1 MTGQLEPSHPL
12 PDNRITDLHRQWA
25 QRHGVEIADRLA
37 DAEQLADAVA
47 EQLTPENTVSTYDKS
62 WKVWKRFC
70 DAQGFPED
78 EGSRGALVAF
88 VLWMLREG
96 RGTTGY
102 APNSA
107 STHLSG
113 VVVRLRRAGVEVSKD
128 DAAEARARLGNLATE
143 LKRQGERRGR
153 GQAPAAHLDGIRRIA
168 ETCDSSL
175 NGLRDR
181 ALVLLSF
188 HVAGR
193 ASEPAGLLA
202 GDVVAHDRGLR
213 VSIVVGKTSGSV
225 RDVAVPYANDPVVCP
240 VRAYLA
246 WRAALEESDPRF
258 TDPRDPAFHA
268 VDRWGRVG
276 SAMSPDAVTAAV
288 ARAAERSGIPIRW
301 TGHSLRSG
309 LATAS
314 RAKGK
319 DALVIA
325 AQGGW
330 VPNSKSMMGYMRRAD
345 EWDDNASAGLA

>member
-1 MTGQLEPSHPL
+1 MTGQLVPSGHL
-12 PDNRITDLHRQWA
+12 PDNRITHLHRQWA
-25 QRHGVEIADRLA
+25 ERHGVEAADRLVS
-37 DAEQLADAVA
+37 AEELADAVA
-47 EQLTPENTVSTYDKS
+47 EQLVPQNTVDTYDKS
-62 WKVWKRFC
+62 WRVWQRFC
-70 DAQGFPED
+70 DEQRFPEM

-96 RGTTGY
+96 RGATGY

-107 STHLSG
+107 GTHLAG
-113 VVVRLRRAGVEVSKD
+113 VVVRLRKAGVDVSKD
-128 DAAEARARLGNLATE
+128 DAAEARVQLKKLATE
-143 LKRQGERRGR
+143 LKRDGERRGR
-153 GQAPAAHLDGIRRIA
+153 GQAPAAHLDGIRQVA
-168 ETCDSSL
+168 VACPDSL
-175 NGLRDR
+175 AGLRDR

-188 HVAGR
+188 HVAAR

-202 GDVVAHDRGLR
+202 ADVVAHERGLR
-213 VSIVVGKTSGSV
+213 VSVVVGKTELSV
-225 RDVAVPYANDPVVCP
+225 REVAVPYATDPTACP

-246 WRAALEESDPRF
+246 WRAALEETDPRF
-258 TDPRDPAFHA
+258 TDSRDPAFHGI
-268 VDRWGRVG
+268 DRWGHVG
-276 SAMSPDAVTAAV
+276 GAMSADAVTAV
-288 ARAAERSGIPIRW
+288 IARAAERAGIPLRW

-345 EWDDNASAGLA
+345 EWEDNASAGLA